1 MKAGH
6 GVATRHGTVRGA
18 ARVAS
23 RFQTITA
30 TASLLLASLI
40 GFDASAQTYI
50 TSNKTMVA
58 GGALALGHYASVNP
72 DCSSKGKT
80 TVRLSSAPAHGSVR
94 LREGRGFSFFQGYQQ
109 CNSRRVEGV
118 TVEYR
123 PERGFLGADTVGL
136 DILYPSG
143 SERMNTYYITVK

>member
-1 MKAGH
+1 
-6 GVATRHGTVRGA
+6 VAN
-18 ARVAS
+18 
-23 RFQTITA
+23 RFQTTTA

-40 GFDASAQTYI
+40 GFDASAQTY
-50 TSNKTMVA
+50 NKTVVA

-80 TVRLSSAPAHGSVR
+80 TVRLSSAPAHGTVR
-94 LREGRGFSFFQGYQQ
+94 LREGRGFSFFQGFQQ

-143 SERMNTYYITVK
+143 NERMYTYYITVK

>member
-1 MKAGH
+1 MAN
-6 GVATRHGTVRGA
+6 
-18 ARVAS
+18 
-23 RFQTITA
+23 RFQTIPA

-40 GFDASAQTYI
+40 GFEASAQTY
-50 TSNKTMVA
+50 NKTVVA

-80 TVRLSSAPAHGSVR
+80 TVRLASAPAHGSVR

-123 PERGFLGADTVGL
+123 PERGFVGPDMVGL
-136 DILYPSG
+136 DVIFPSG
-143 SERMNTYYITVK
+143 DERSGTIYITVK

>member
-1 MKAGH
+1 MKAGR

-18 ARVAS
+18 ARVTS
-23 RFQTITA
+23 RRFQTITA
-30 TASLLLASLI
+30 TASFLLASLI
-40 GFDASAQTYI
+40 GFDASAQTY
-50 TSNKTMVA
+50 NKTMVA

-94 LREGRGFSFFQGYQQ
+94 LREGRGFSFFQSYQQ

-143 SERMNTYYITVK
+143 NERMTTYYITVK

>member
-1 MKAGH
+1 
-6 GVATRHGTVRGA
+6 VAN
-18 ARVAS
+18 

-30 TASLLLASLI
+30 AASLLLASSI
-40 GFDASAQTYI
+40 GFEASAQTY
-50 TSNKTMVA
+50 NKTMVA
-58 GGALALGHYASVNP
+58 GGTLALAHYASVNP

-109 CNSRRVEGV
+109 CNFRRVEGV

-123 PERGFLGADTVGL
+123 PERGFLGTDTVGL

-143 SERMNTYYITVK
+143 NERMYTYYITVK